1 MVHAGADQELQAA
14 SSSPSTTERWQ
25 CFDFLLGFLEPRD
38 LRPGILDKDAVYVF
52 TNGHCHS
59 FAEAMARQCRAAELV
74 FAFDLPDGED
84 EGLRAAQGHVL
95 NRISGR
101 YLDARGWVDELI
113 DTEDANRVFEE
124 RWDRVLAI
132 EPEGWNAM
140 SGGWLPL
147 RVDAAMPFADALL
160 QRLWL
165 PSEDVASGGDKGR

>member
-1 MVHAGADQELQAA
+1 MVHVDVEQESRTA
-14 SSSPSTTERWQ
+14 SSPSGTEWWP
-25 CFDFLLGFLEPRD
+25 CFDFLLGFPERRG
-38 LRPGILDKDAVYVF
+38 LRPGVLDKDAIYVF

-59 FAEAMARQCRAAELV
+59 FAEAIARQCRTAELV

-95 NRISGR
+95 VRISGR

-113 DTEDANRVFEE
+113 DAEDANRVFEE

-140 SGGWLPL
+140 SGGWLSL
-147 RVDAAMPFADALL
+147 RVDAAMPFASVLL
-160 QRLWL
+160 QQLRL
-165 PSEDVASGGDKGR
+165 PCEDVASDGGKPR